1 MDSLSSMSKCSLNL
15 TMVTSGMMYR
25 SFSLLLK
32 ETPGLG
38 FSDLMIWQ
46 YPAASAWD
54 RCSFLAMAGIWFL
67 ATISRQPSMMELR
80 MGVSIWRRS
89 S

>member
-1 MDSLSSMSKCSLNL
+1 
-15 TMVTSGMMYR
+15 MMYR

-54 RCSFLAMAGIWFL
+54 RLPCNGGDLVPGHHFQAAVNDGTEDGGQHLAPVQL
-67 ATISRQPSMMELR
+67 KRQTFFQVPGTDACRVQLL
-80 MGVSIWRRS
+80 
-89 S
+89 

>member
-1 MDSLSSMSKCSLNL
+1 
-15 TMVTSGMMYR
+15 MMYR

-54 RCSFLAMAGIWFL
+54 RCSSVSYTHLEAGGRYFRVHIRT
-67 ATISRQPSMMELR
+67 AAADNQKVYGS
-80 MGVSIWRRS
+80 
-89 S
+89 

>member
-1 MDSLSSMSKCSLNL
+1 M
-15 TMVTSGMMYR
+15 
-25 SFSLLLK
+25 
-32 ETPGLG
+32 G